1 MRSALSA
8 RGAYIGIVILI
19 ALATIG
25 GMVALWPHG
34 ETPTLKFIEGTPLN
48 ETYSGEIFSTTTY
61 ECQLYATAKCQKV
74 KLELTSG
81 PDQGG
86 TEELQVNTGGGLPE
100 FGVGDE
106 VRLVKNEIPP
116 GANLT
121 GNVSDYSIIDFERK
135 PPLLW
140 LTIAFAALVI
150 LFGRLRGALSLVGL
164 AISLAIVLV
173 FVVPAI
179 LRDSPPLAVALV
191 GAMAVMLTTIPLAH
205 GLGPKSMAAMAG
217 TAVSLGLIVG
227 LALVF
232 ADLAHLTGVSSEEA
246 ATLAANNGG
255 INFQSLLIAGMVI
268 GSLGVLDDVTVS
280 QASTVLALRGANP
293 QQRFGE
299 LFRRAIDVGR
309 DHVSATVNTL
319 VLAYVGT
326 SLTTL
331 LVFGS
336 GQVGFV
342 DAVNLEIIASV
353 IVATL
358 VGSIGLICAV
368 PITTALAALLAEGIP
383 AEELAEDP
391 HVGHVH

>member
-1 MRSALSA
+1 MLNSVRESNENESSLHSASDIGQKPPPEGVERGAVNPPDGDRPLPRMRSALSA
-8 RGAYIGIVILI
+8 RGAYIGIVVAI

-25 GMVALWPHG
+25 GMVALWPQG

-81 PDQGG
+81 PDEGS
-86 TEELQVNTGGGLPE
+86 TEALQVNTGGGLPE
-100 FGVGDE
+100 FAVGDE

-121 GNVSDYSIIDFERK
+121 GAVSDYSIIDFERK
-135 PPLLW
+135 PLLLW

-150 LFGRLRGALSLVGL
+150 LFGRLRG
-164 AISLAIVLV
+164 
-173 FVVPAI
+173 
-179 LRDSPPLAVALV
+179 RPLAGRAGDQPRDCPDLRRSRAPDGRLLRGGGDPRGQQRRNQLPEPFDRRDGDRLARRAGRRDGQPSIDRDGFAGREPAAALRR
-191 GAMAVMLTTIPLAH
+191 
-205 GLGPKSMAAMAG
+205 
-217 TAVSLGLIVG
+217 AVSPR
-227 LALVF
+227 
-232 ADLAHLTGVSSEEA
+232 DR
-246 ATLAANNGG
+246 
-255 INFQSLLIAGMVI
+255 
-268 GSLGVLDDVTVS
+268 
-280 QASTVLALRGANP
+280 RGARSR
-293 QQRFGE
+293 QRH
-299 LFRRAIDVGR
+299 RQ
-309 DHVSATVNTL
+309 HP

-383 AEELAEDP
+383 AEELAADP
-391 HVGHVH
+391 HVGHAH

>member
-1 MRSALSA
+1 
-8 RGAYIGIVILI
+8 
-19 ALATIG
+19 
-25 GMVALWPHG
+25 
-34 ETPTLKFIEGTPLN
+34 
-48 ETYSGEIFSTTTY
+48 
-61 ECQLYATAKCQKV
+61 
-74 KLELTSG
+74 
-81 PDQGG
+81 
-86 TEELQVNTGGGLPE
+86 
-100 FGVGDE
+100 

-116 GANLT
+116 GAT
-121 GNVSDYSIIDFERK
+121 GVSNYSIIDFERK
-135 PPLLW
+135 PPLRW

-164 AISLAIVLV
+164 AISLAIVLI

-232 ADLAHLTGVSSEEA
+232 ADLAHLTGVSSEET

-331 LVFGS
+331 LIFGS
-336 GQVGFV
+336 GQVGFF

-353 IVATL
+353 IVATWSARS
-358 VGSIGLICAV
+358 G
-368 PITTALAALLAEGIP
+368 
-383 AEELAEDP
+383 
-391 HVGHVH
+391 

>member
-1 MRSALSA
+1 MRSALST
-8 RGAYIGIVILI
+8 RGAYIGIIVVI

-25 GMVALWPHG
+25 GMVALWPQG
-34 ETPTLKFIEGTPLN
+34 ETPTLKFIEGTPLG

-81 PDQGG
+81 PDEGR
-86 TEELQVNTGGGLPE
+86 TRELQVNTGGGLPE

-106 VRLVKNEIPP
+106 VRLVKNKIPP
-116 GANLT
+116 GAT
-121 GNVSDYSIIDFERK
+121 GVSDYSIIDFERK

-205 GLGPKSMAAMAG
+205 GLGPKSLAAMAG

-227 LALVF
+227 LAIVF

-293 QQRFGE
+293 QQRFRE

-342 DAVNLEIIASV
+342 DAVNLEVIASV
-353 IVATL
+353 IIATL

-383 AEELAEDP
+383 AEDLEADP
-391 HVGHVH
+391 HIGHVH